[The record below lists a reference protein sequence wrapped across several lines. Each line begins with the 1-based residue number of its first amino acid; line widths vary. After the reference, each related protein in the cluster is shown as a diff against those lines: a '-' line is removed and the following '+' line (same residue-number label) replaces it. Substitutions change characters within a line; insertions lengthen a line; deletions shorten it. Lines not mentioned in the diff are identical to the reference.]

1 MTAAIDQASGWVASL
16 RRAPAIGAPR
26 RQLQPVPD
34 VVVRTRA
41 PGSPATEHVLQQ
53 RAVATGIAAYL
64 RQKEIYQQWTA
75 TSAAQ
80 PVRSVPIGE
89 WVQESGS
96 GRFLD
101 TRM

>member
-1 MTAAIDQASGWVASL
+1 
-16 RRAPAIGAPR
+16 
-26 RQLQPVPD
+26 
-34 VVVRTRA
+34 
-41 PGSPATEHVLQQ
+41 VLQQ

-64 RQKEIYQQWTA
+64 WQKEIYRQWTA